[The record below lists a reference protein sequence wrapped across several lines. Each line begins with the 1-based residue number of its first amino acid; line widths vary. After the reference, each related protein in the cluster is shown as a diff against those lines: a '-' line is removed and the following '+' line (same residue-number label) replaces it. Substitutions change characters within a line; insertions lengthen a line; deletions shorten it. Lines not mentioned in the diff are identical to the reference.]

1 MVFRSLTWWVG
12 IGVMGL
18 ALIAM
23 IVSAP
28 WSLGGKL
35 FPWIVG
41 SGMMITAGI
50 HSVIGLKRGL
60 KTNIED
66 TSPEESLT
74 STRSLGILAW
84 IIGFLALIP
93 LIGHQAAVPL
103 FIIVFMVANGEK
115 LWLSVVIGFF
125 IWAFI
130 FFILIGLVHITFAPS
145 VLSRLLG
152 L

>member
-1 MVFRSLTWWVG
+1 MAFRSLTWWVG
-12 IGVMGL
+12 IAVIGL

-23 IVSAP
+23 ITSAP
-28 WSLGGKL
+28 WSMGGKL

-41 SGMMITAGI
+41 SGMLITAGI

-74 STRSLGILAW
+74 SPRSLGILAW

-115 LWLSVVIGFF
+115 LWLSVVIASF

-130 FFILIGLVHITFAPS
+130 FFILIGLVHITFSPS

>member
-1 MVFRSLTWWVG
+1 MAFRSLTWWVG
-12 IGVMGL
+12 IVLIAL
-18 ALIAM
+18 ALTAI
-23 IVSAP
+23 ITSAP

-41 SGMMITAGI
+41 FGILITAGI

-60 KTNIED
+60 KINIED

-74 STRSLGILAW
+74 SPRSLGILAW
-84 IIGFLALIP
+84 IVGFLVVIP
-93 LIGHQAAVPL
+93 FIGQQAAAPL

-115 LWLSVVIGFF
+115 LWLAVVIAFF

-130 FFILIGLVHITFAPS
+130 VFILIGLVHITFSQPL
-145 VLSRLLG
+145 LSKLLG
-152 L
+152 F